1 MPSGRVLCF
10 LLIAAQALCAR
21 TLISVHE
28 QHEESVHL
36 NELHSNLRAA
46 TRELLSSRDIQQQVS
61 DEIAR
66 LAGMETVRLGQSP
79 SARKRKD
86 ERNSRSKI
94 AQVPLERLVGCET
107 DHSHSHPCT
116 KALKATVVTALLPSG
131 ANHTNA
137 SPVSKMHDT
146 EARKIGKKLDEE
158 HHDERV
164 WKNSRRIDRQKRHA
178 ERQDKKLARAAE
190 MREQEA
196 LLRSKQQEHLK
207 WIHRREQLATALQQ
221 MQGAQGSL
229 VMRGKSTVNM
239 KELKELKRRSVL
251 LVIDLHHK
259 RQALRHAKQQS
270 HAVAQQLAMLNGRI
284 DHERRVKRKALR
296 HERKTSKTYIKAT
309 RDYKRLRDWERLQRP
324 DAFQK
329 KERRKLK
336 SQTKR
341 IVQHMGNKFHAIALG
356 TIQSKVND
364 LRARIIKQKGIVTS
378 LKWVPNAATELR
390 TAQGT
395 LDLLKREAAREQVL
409 LSVTRRTVRQDE
421 MNQDK
426 AIQKRIKQLQSVTAD
441 DTPGWL
447 GDIDKEEQKS
457 TDFQIELVARSN
469 RAEGEISQARID
481 SIQSSAQEMITAIKQ
496 AKEKE
501 QEEIEEDAQKDAPR
515 SLKTSYT
522 P

>member
-1 MPSGRVLCF
+1 
-10 LLIAAQALCAR
+10 
-21 TLISVHE
+21 
-28 QHEESVHL
+28 
-36 NELHSNLRAA
+36 
-46 TRELLSSRDIQQQVS
+46 
-61 DEIAR
+61 
-66 LAGMETVRLGQSP
+66 
-79 SARKRKD
+79 
-86 ERNSRSKI
+86 
-94 AQVPLERLVGCET
+94 
-107 DHSHSHPCT
+107 
-116 KALKATVVTALLPSG
+116 
-131 ANHTNA
+131 
-137 SPVSKMHDT
+137 
-146 EARKIGKKLDEE
+146 
-158 HHDERV
+158 
-164 WKNSRRIDRQKRHA
+164 
-178 ERQDKKLARAAE
+178 
-190 MREQEA
+190 
-196 LLRSKQQEHLK
+196 
-207 WIHRREQLATALQQ
+207 
-221 MQGAQGSL
+221 
-229 VMRGKSTVNM
+229 
-239 KELKELKRRSVL
+239 
-251 LVIDLHHK
+251 
-259 RQALRHAKQQS
+259 
-270 HAVAQQLAMLNGRI
+270 
-284 DHERRVKRKALR
+284 
-296 HERKTSKTYIKAT
+296 
-309 RDYKRLRDWERLQRP
+309 
-324 DAFQK
+324 
-329 KERRKLK
+329 
-336 SQTKR
+336 
-341 IVQHMGNKFHAIALG
+341 MGNKFHAIALG